1 MRGSRR
7 RGARRGGGR
16 QSGPSRQPS
25 TPSERQAA
33 ADRAQSLKRGG
44 EELVPAMKLARS
56 WGVPIE
62 AIRGAIAEIELQP
75 DHVVDGIAYYSQ
87 TTARRIREHLKRQN

>member
-7 RGARRGGGR
+7 RGSRRSGGR
-16 QSGPSRQPS
+16 QNGPSRHPQ

-33 ADRAQSLKRGG
+33 ADKAQSLRRNG
-44 EELVPAMKLARS
+44 EELVPAMRLAKS
-56 WGVPIE
+56 WGISIE

-75 DHVVDGIAYYSQ
+75 DHVVDGCAYYSS
-87 TTARRIREHLKRQN
+87 TTARQIKEHLKR